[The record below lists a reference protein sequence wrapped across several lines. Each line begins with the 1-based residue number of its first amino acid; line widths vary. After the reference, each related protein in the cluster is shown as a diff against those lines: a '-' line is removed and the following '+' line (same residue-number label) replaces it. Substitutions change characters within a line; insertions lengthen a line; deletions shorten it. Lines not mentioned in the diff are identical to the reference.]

1 MADQPKKN
9 PCKSEAAKK
18 GWKKLGPT
26 TKQRKLVKELAKG
39 KTPTEAV
46 VAAGY
51 SPKNPSQTVYQAMEG
66 IRLRVPE
73 MLDKAGYSVPAII
86 EKHLAPKLEAKETKF
101 FAHKGKVVSTRQVD
115 DHSTQMRA
123 IENMLE
129 MHGAYAPKDPKEAA
143 QFGVKVIVVDIPR
156 PRYTLPDIG
165 PGDPLPTMEEIIKM
179 QPENN
184 QNGHKP

>member
-1 MADQPKKN
+1 MADEPKKN
-9 PCKSEAAKK
+9 PRKSEAAKK
-18 GWKKLGPT
+18 GCKKLGPT

-46 VAAGY
+46 VTAGY
-51 SPKNPSQTVYQAMEG
+51 SSKNPSQTVYQAMEG

-86 EKHLAPKLEAKETKF
+86 EKHLGPKLEAKETKF